1 MRSAIR
7 RFDPGPVGRNA
18 KTEFSHEK
26 QSALWGAT
34 GPVSDQA
41 FGEPASFDGGPEL
54 TVIVPC
60 FNEEPVIEETHRQLT
75 EFFQKQLPIPYEII
89 YVNDG
94 SRDRTLEILRDIASR
109 DPNVRVLAFARNFG
123 HQMAVTAGIDAAS
136 GKAAVLIDADL
147 QDPPEAIR
155 DMYKRWK
162 EGYHVAYGQR
172 TEREGESAF
181 KLLTAKIFYRLIN
194 RLSDVDIPVDT
205 GDFRLMDRK
214 VIEAIKD
221 MPEQDRF
228 LRGMISWVGFK
239 QIAVP
244 YRRAARFAG
253 ESKYPFFK
261 MLRFAIDG
269 IVSFSST
276 PLRMV
281 MWIGIYTVLF
291 SFIGIAYALIL
302 RLFTTNFVQ
311 GWTLLFIAMLFL
323 GGVQMISLG
332 IIGEYVGRVYREVKG
347 RPLYL
352 VNERIGFRNK
362 ARKAV
367 KSRDGV
373 GSP

>member
-1 MRSAIR
+1 M
-7 RFDPGPVGRNA
+7 
-18 KTEFSHEK
+18 E
-26 QSALWGAT
+26 
-34 GPVSDQA
+34 PVSDQVLDDQD
-41 FGEPASFDGGPEL
+41 FDHGPEL

-60 FNEEPVIEETHRQLT
+60 FNEEPVIEETHRRLT
-75 EFFQKQLPIPYEII
+75 EFFEKYLPISYEII
-89 YVNDG
+89 YINDG
-94 SRDRTLEILRDIASR
+94 SRDRTLEILRQIAHR
-109 DPNVRVLAFARNFG
+109 DPNVRVLGFARNFG

-136 GKAAVLIDADL
+136 GQAAVLIDADL
-147 QDPPEAIR
+147 QDPPEAIL

-172 TEREGESAF
+172 TEREGESTF
-181 KLLTAKIFYRLIN
+181 KLLTAKLFYRLIN
-194 RLSDVDIPVDT
+194 TLSDVEIPVDT

-214 VIEAIKD
+214 VIESIKQ

-228 LRGMISWVGFK
+228 LRGMISWVGFR

-261 MLRFAIDG
+261 MFKFAIDG
-269 IVSFSST
+269 IVSFSTT
-276 PLRMV
+276 PLRIV
-281 MWIGIYTVLF
+281 MWFGIYTVFF
-291 SFIGIAYALIL
+291 SLVGIAYALVL
-302 RLFTTNFVQ
+302 RLFTTNFVA

-352 VNERIGFRNK
+352 INERIGFRNA
-362 ARKAV
+362 ARR
-367 KSRDGV
+367 SIITRDGV
-373 GSP
+373 S

>member
-1 MRSAIR
+1 M
-7 RFDPGPVGRNA
+7 
-18 KTEFSHEK
+18 
-26 QSALWGAT
+26 
-34 GPVSDQA
+34 SDQA
-41 FGEPASFDGGPEL
+41 SDDREPFDNGPEL

-60 FNEEPVIEETHRQLT
+60 FNEEPVIEETHRRLT
-75 EFFQKQLPIPYEII
+75 EFFHKHLPISYEII

-94 SRDRTLEILRDIASR
+94 SRDRTLEILRQIAHHDS
-109 DPNVRVLAFARNFG
+109 NVRVLGFARNFG

-136 GKAAVLIDADL
+136 GQAAVLIDADL
-147 QDPPEAIR
+147 QDPPEAIL
-155 DMYKRWK
+155 DMYKKWK

-181 KLLTAKIFYRLIN
+181 KLVTAKLFYRLIN
-194 RLSDVDIPVDT
+194 KLSDVEIPVDT

-214 VIEAIKD
+214 VIESIKQ

-228 LRGMISWVGFK
+228 LRGMISWVGFR
-239 QIAVP
+239 QIAIP

-261 MLRFAIDG
+261 MLKFAIDG
-269 IVSFSST
+269 IVSFSTT
-276 PLRMV
+276 PLRIV

-291 SFIGIAYALIL
+291 SLLGIGYALVL
-302 RLFTTNFVQ
+302 RLFTTNFVA

-352 VNERIGFRNK
+352 INERIGFRNVS
-362 ARKAV
+362 RRPV
-367 KSRDGV
+367 VTRDGV
-373 GSP
+373 N